1 MICFLIGCALL
12 IWSLAL
18 AGEGFYLR
26 AVLFAGI
33 ASAFLHNMIF

>member
-1 MICFLIGCALL
+1 MICFLIGCILL

-18 AGEGFYLR
+18 ASKGFYLR
-26 AVLFAGI
+26 AAIWAGV